1 MKVWVYVEGPSDRFA
16 LEALWEV
23 WRQKLQEAGWG
34 IHLIPLDGKSRFF
47 RKIGAHAAEKLVA
60 DPCDL
65 VVGLPDYYPN
75 RPYAGTPFQHVNV
88 SDLLDLQQKLVR
100 DSLVNKGLNAAV
112 PLQRFYPSALKHDL
126 EMLLLAASDQLR
138 AHLGTSDRL
147 GNWINP
153 VEDQNQGHPPKRVIE
168 QLYMQKKGRAY
179 LEIKDAA
186 AVLRKVSDL
195 RKLLYSNNRQL
206 KCPVFKST
214 LDWIGT
220 KTGVPA
226 Y

>member
-1 MKVWVYVEGPSDRFA
+1 M
-16 LEALWEV
+16 
-23 WRQKLQEAGWG
+23 
-34 IHLIPLDGKSRFF
+34 
-47 RKIGAHAAEKLVA
+47 
-60 DPCDL
+60 
-65 VVGLPDYYPN
+65 N
-75 RPYAGTPFQHVNV
+75 
-88 SDLLDLQQKLVR
+88 DLLDLQRKLVH
-100 DSLVNKGLNAAV
+100 DFLVNKGLNTTV
-112 PLQRFYPSALKHDL
+112 LLQRFYPSALKHDL

-138 AHLGTSDRL
+138 AHLGTSDQL

-179 LEIKDAA
+179 LEIKDAV
-186 AVLRKVSDL
+186 AVLSKVSDL

-214 LDWIGT
+214 LDWIGA